1 MRNKS
6 NRLIRILIATA
17 LFASAA
23 TVALAQPGAP
33 RDERLLNGLR
43 LLVWNAPGSN
53 KVSVKT
59 RIHSGSAFDPLGKE
73 GTMKLL
79 SEILFP
85 NDAARDFFREDLGG
99 DLQIVCTYDYIQI
112 NATGDADK
120 VLTMLETLST
130 ALTNPQINKETTER
144 VKASHL
150 PKLAEREGDPA
161 YVADRAVAKRLLGN
175 YPLGRPIWGTAE
187 SVAKVDFADLLFAK
201 ERFLTA
207 DNATVT
213 VSGSVKAD
221 FVLRAAKRLFG
232 SWLKADKKVPA
243 TFAQPEAPQAKMAF
257 VDASGANVSEL
268 RFAIRGVARSDKD
281 YHAMRIARAVL
292 ERRARARDGQRA
304 FVNAYSGVLPGI
316 VVIGV
321 NAWNL
326 ATVRKVGTEVTLPAD
341 ISGYPGVFLDP
352 PVSADEFETAKRE
365 TAESAARSDTP
376 ENWLDAQT
384 FRLASVKDDQAA
396 FQATVLADVQR
407 AIDRLKGN
415 PAASLL
421 LITPAAPSN

>member
-6 NRLIRILIATA
+6 NRLIRVLIATA
-17 LFASAA
+17 LFATGA
-23 TVALAQPGAP
+23 TGALAQTGAP

-43 LLVWNAPGSN
+43 LLVWNAPGNN

-79 SEILFP
+79 SEIIFP

-99 DLQIVCTYDYIQI
+99 DLEIVCTYDYIQV

-120 VLTMLETLST
+120 ILTILETLAT

-144 VKASHL
+144 VKESHL
-150 PKLAEREGDPA
+150 PKLAEREADPA
-161 YVADRAVAKRLLGN
+161 YIADRAVARRLLGN
-175 YPLGRPIWGTAE
+175 YPLGRPIWGTPE

-213 VSGSVKAD
+213 VSGAVKAD
-221 FVLRAAKRLFG
+221 LVLRAAKRLFG

-243 TFAQPEAPQAKMAF
+243 TFAQPEAPPAKMAF
-257 VDASGANVSEL
+257 IDATAANVSEL
-268 RFAIRGVARSDKD
+268 RFAIRGVARSDTD
-281 YHAMRIARAVL
+281 YHAMKIARAVL
-292 ERRARARDGQRA
+292 ERRVRAREGQRA
-304 FVNAYSGVLPGI
+304 FVRADSGVLPGI

-326 ATVRKVGTEVTLPAD
+326 ATVRKVGAEVTLPAD
-341 ISGYPGVFLDP
+341 IGDYPGVFLNT
-352 PVSADEFETAKRE
+352 PVSAEEFEAAKRE
-365 TAESAARSDTP
+365 TAESAARLDTP
-376 ENWLDAQT
+376 ENWLDAHT

-396 FQATVLADVQR
+396 FQATALADVQR
-407 AIDRLKGN
+407 ALDRMKGN
-415 PAASLL
+415 PTASLL
-421 LITPAAPSN
+421 LITPTAASN